1 MPPKTKVIKN
11 KKTIDTLINDLNTD
25 PTLFITDN
33 NADNIIKTIEYAA
46 KKYYNDQSVI
56 SDETYDFLIDF
67 IKELDPN
74 HPVLKK
80 VGAKIVSKNKIRL
93 PFYMGSMDKVKPTD
107 SSTLE
112 KWLQTYKGPYVYSDK
127 LDGVSALYMNNKLY
141 TRGDGIEGTDITP
154 YIRYIPTLNNLNK
167 NMKDVAVR
175 GELIISKNNF
185 KKYEEKMAN
194 ARNMV
199 SGIFNAKKIDQ
210 NVVKDV
216 EFIAYELVNPW
227 NTNQLEQ
234 WKIIK
239 DYGFKVVNYGSN
251 VQVNFENLSNIL
263 IDRKNLSEYEI
274 DGIIVSNQFLDRVR
288 TVNTNP
294 VYAFAFKDM
303 IVSEKK
309 NVRVLNVEW
318 SISKDGYIKPKLNLE
333 PTKLSGVT
341 ISNVTAFNAKYI
353 KDNILGPGAI
363 IELVRSGDVIPHIVK
378 VIKPATSN
386 EPQMPIINYEWT
398 DTKVDIVAV
407 AETDEQKIKELTFFF
422 KKLDIKNVDE
432 STVRKMILSK
442 MDTIPKIMNIKKI
455 DLEKLEGFK
464 ERMVNKIYENIME
477 RFKTI
482 NILDLMVASNVFGH
496 GMGERK
502 LKKIMDVYPD
512 VIQLYTDYKEKDIIS
527 MIKEIDGFDIKT
539 AEYFSDGLIKF
550 IRLFNSLTE
559 DMRKKLRISILDFI
573 DKKEEKEG
581 LKELKE
587 QKETTDNKFLNKKF
601 VFSDF
606 RNKDWEKLIEAN
618 GGLVSSA
625 ISSKTSILVTTESAI
640 QEGTNS
646 KVVKAKELKIP
657 ILTKEQFQKQFIDE

>member
-1 MPPKTKVIKN
+1 MPPKVKVVKK
-11 KKTIDTLINDLNTD
+11 KKTIDILITELNTD
-25 PTLFITDN
+25 PTLFVTEND
-33 NADNIIKTIEYAA
+33 ADTIIKIIEYTA
-46 KKYYNDQSVI
+46 KKYYNEQSVI
-56 SDETYDFLIDF
+56 SDKTYDFLIDF
-67 IKELDPN
+67 VKELDPE

-80 VGAKIVSKNKIRL
+80 VGAKIVSKNKVKL
-93 PFYMGSMDKVKPTD
+93 PYYMGSMDKVKPSD
-107 SSTLE
+107 IPILK
-112 KWLQTYKGPYVYSDK
+112 KWLQSYKGPYVYSDK

-141 TRGDGIEGTDITP
+141 TRGDGTEGTDITP
-154 YIRYIPTLNNLNK
+154 YIKYIPTLNNLNIK
-167 NMKDVAVR
+167 EKDKDVAVR
-175 GELIISKNNF
+175 GELIMSKDNF

-194 ARNMV
+194 ARNMIA
-199 SGIFNAKKIDQ
+199 GIFNAKKLNP
-210 NVVKDV
+210 NVLKDV
-216 EFIAYELVNPW
+216 EFIAYELINPW

-234 WKIIK
+234 WRIIK
-239 DYGFKVVNYGSN
+239 DYGFKIVNYGSN
-251 VQVNFENLSNIL
+251 VQVNFENLSNVL

-274 DGIIVSNQFLDRVR
+274 DGIIISNQFLDRTR
-288 TVNTNP
+288 TVNANP

-303 IVSEKK
+303 LVSEKK
-309 NVRVLNVEW
+309 NVKVLNVEW

-353 KDNILGPGAI
+353 KDNILGPGAV

-378 VIKPATSN
+378 VIKPATNN
-386 EPQMPIINYEWT
+386 EPQMPTINYEWT
-398 DTKVDIVAV
+398 DTRVDIVVV

-432 STVRKMILSK
+432 STVKKMIVSK
-442 MDTIPKIMNIKKI
+442 IDTIPKILSIKKT

-464 ERMVNKIYENIME
+464 ERMVNKIYENITE

-496 GMGERK
+496 GIGEKK
-502 LKKIMDVYPD
+502 LKKIIDVYPD
-512 VIQLYTDYKEKDIIS
+512 VIQLYTDYKEKDIIK
-527 MIKEIDGFDIKT
+527 MITNIEGFDVKT

-559 DMRKKLRISILDFI
+559 DMRKKLRISILEFV
-573 DKKEEKEG
+573 DKKEEKEE
-581 LKELKE
+581 KKE
-587 QKETTDNKFLNKKF
+587 QKDDNKFLNKKF

-618 GGLVSSA
+618 GGSVSSA
-625 ISSKTSILVTTESAI
+625 ISSKTTILVTTASAI

-646 KVVKAKELKIP
+646 KVVKAKELNIP
-657 ILTKEQFQKQFIDE
+657 ILTKEDFQEQFID